1 MKELCYRITFETY
14 NKDCP
19 NEAISKKEIISDVIY
34 KPTNCLDFSMGLTNQ
49 INLIQGVQDN
59 LLTEKVKLANVGNE
73 DCSHCVKKLH
83 KYGSHTS
90 WFHDVLT
97 DHQVKIPRLLR
108 TTQKFKT
115 AYNV

>member
-1 MKELCYRITFETY
+1 
-14 NKDCP
+14 
-19 NEAISKKEIISDVIY
+19 
-34 KPTNCLDFSMGLTNQ
+34 MGLTNQ